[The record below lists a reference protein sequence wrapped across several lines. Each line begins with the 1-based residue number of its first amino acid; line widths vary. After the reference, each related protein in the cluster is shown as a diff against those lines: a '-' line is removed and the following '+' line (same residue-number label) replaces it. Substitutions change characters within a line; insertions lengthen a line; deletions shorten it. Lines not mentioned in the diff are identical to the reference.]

1 MDKVPNAWIR
11 ELYGVTKRAY
21 ERIDEYVLRWCGHV
35 GRMENNRIPKSL
47 FVRMAGSHSEDR
59 PRK

>member
-1 MDKVPNAWIR
+1 MAETILWKEKERSKI
-11 ELYGVTKRAY
+11 
-21 ERIDEYVLRWCGHV
+21 RIDEYVLRWCGHV

>member
-35 GRMENNRIPKSL
+35 GRMENNKIAKRVYL
-47 FVRMAGSHSEDR
+47 GVC
-59 PRK
+59 